1 LANHASALKAHRQ
14 SVRRRER
21 NRNHTS
27 RLRTALKRV
36 SELIKSGKADEAKA
50 ALPGLYALV
59 DKSVQKKVLS
69 PNAARRHKSRFTL
82 AVNAGRAG
90 GAK

>member
-21 NRNHTS
+21 NRN

-59 DKSVQKKVLS
+59 DKSVQKKALS